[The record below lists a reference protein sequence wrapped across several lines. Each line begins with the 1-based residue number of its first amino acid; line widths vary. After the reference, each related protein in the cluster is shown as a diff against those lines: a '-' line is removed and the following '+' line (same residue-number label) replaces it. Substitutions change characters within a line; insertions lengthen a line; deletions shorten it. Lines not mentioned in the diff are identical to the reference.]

1 MGVIAWDL
9 LGFLVQKRK
18 IGKSSI
24 GINRMVSWLSII

>member
-1 MGVIAWDL
+1 MDPIAMDL

-24 GINRMVSWLSII
+24 GINKLVSWLSIV